1 MPVILSQS
9 TQAEG
14 HLVLLV
20 VLVLLVLLLVM
31 LPPSIVLKEAISMF
45 WMAPCCRKVL
55 RRLSWASEQA
65 PCDSH

>member
-20 VLVLLVLLLVM
+20 VLVLFVLLLVM
-31 LPPSIVLKEAISMF
+31 LPPKIVLKEAISMF
-45 WMAPCCRKVL
+45 WMAPC
-55 RRLSWASEQA
+55 
-65 PCDSH
+65 